1 MILPFGETSSD
12 KNFKSSEISN
22 GDSFGNYEIHLNFTM
37 EENLDGKG
45 CKLQLASEFYNKTYG
60 FRLSQR
66 FKPECVNEPEYS
78 GMKLGEASSVKMVFK
93 ARPKSDTLASSCS
106 DISTFRAAKSLWIT
120 FWDSRYSIPLQVSR
134 ANLIWSLLVT
144 NWRPL
149 DRRYS
154 SKLPFDMYSVTIFNE
169 DLSKIIPSRKVFT
182 VAEYFLTASNAP
194 TVQ

>member
-1 MILPFGETSSD
+1 MILPFGETSID

-22 GDSFGNYEIHLNFTM
+22 GNMFGTYEIYLNFTM

-93 ARPKSDTLASSCS
+93 ARPKSDFGQWIIGS
-106 DISTFRAAKSLWIT
+106 DTTVPISTTR
-120 FWDSRYSIPLQVSR
+120 
-134 ANLIWSLLVT
+134 
-144 NWRPL
+144 
-149 DRRYS
+149 DR
-154 SKLPFDMYSVTIFNE
+154 N
-169 DLSKIIPSRKVFT
+169 
-182 VAEYFLTASNAP
+182 
-194 TVQ
+194 